1 MTLLNATELLKV
13 TRLQERILWFLLD
26 KDSYAVE
33 IRNAIFDVTDG
44 QVFVGDGTLYPA
56 LQSLEQANFLESY
69 MNDHDLQIRGGYRR
83 KMYTI
88 TAKGK
93 VVLER
98 EDILRHK
105 LKCWQSS

>member
-1 MTLLNATELLKV
+1 MNLLESAELLKI

-33 IRNAIFDVTDG
+33 IRNAIFDVTDA
-44 QVFVGDGTLYPA
+44 QVFVVDGTLYPA
-56 LQSLEQANFLESY
+56 LQSLEQAKFLESY
-69 MNDHDLQIRGGYRR
+69 MNDHDLQVRGGYRR

-93 VVLER
+93 AVLER
-98 EDILRHK
+98 ENILRHK
-105 LKCWQSS
+105 LKCWQSN